1 MRQAP
6 RTNRQ
11 GVYNVGMMP
20 EIVSI
25 VTVGIALAGL
35 ILNGQRQMREGQQRL
50 RDDVAD
56 LRREVS
62 GMNARLARLEGVVSG
77 MDTRLLRLE
86 GVVNG
91 MDVRVSR
98 LEGAVSTAI
107 FNRPSLAESA
117 EHGD

>member
-11 GVYNVGMMP
+11 GVYNVDMTP

-25 VTVGIALAGL
+25 VAVGIALAGV
-35 ILNGQRQMREGQQRL
+35 ILTGQRQMRAEIAVLKQ
-50 RDDVAD
+50 
-56 LRREVS
+56 EVS

-98 LEGAVSTAI
+98 LEGAVSTVL